1 MAKTSILSVF
11 RVLLTVWLVY
21 QTVKAIT
28 FLHLLSR
35 KHSYY
40 DPKVAFV
47 IGVQTVAPP
56 IIVINVVTWI
66 VFWFDK
72 QQSKLRNW
80 RTPERELLWWLWTT
94 GVFGGWL
101 SMFEQHA
108 NANATTQLD
117 IAQEGFI
124 VNSQTARKRNLLE
137 DQ

>member
-11 RVLLTVWLVY
+11 RVLLTIWLVY

-40 DPKVAFV
+40 DPKGNVEYINAYYQTFLRDFHPLNFSYKLIKYKLVAFV

-80 RTPERELLWWLWTT
+80 R
-94 GVFGGWL
+94 
-101 SMFEQHA
+101 
-108 NANATTQLD
+108 
-117 IAQEGFI
+117 
-124 VNSQTARKRNLLE
+124 
-137 DQ
+137 